1 MSHRTE
7 ARIHGHQPPLPL
19 VETDDDTGSSTVS
32 GPDAEWR
39 LDEHTR
45 EVGRLG
51 IAAARAALRSGSRT
65 VPPARAA
72 STHTPDGAPADHRRA
87 TGHAA

>member
-19 VETDDDTGSSTVS
+19 VETSDDNRSPTVS

-51 IAAARAALRSGSRT
+51 IAAARAALRAGSRSGS
-65 VPPARAA
+65 ASGAA
-72 STHTPDGAPADHRRA
+72 STRAPADPRRA
-87 TGHAA
+87 SGRAA